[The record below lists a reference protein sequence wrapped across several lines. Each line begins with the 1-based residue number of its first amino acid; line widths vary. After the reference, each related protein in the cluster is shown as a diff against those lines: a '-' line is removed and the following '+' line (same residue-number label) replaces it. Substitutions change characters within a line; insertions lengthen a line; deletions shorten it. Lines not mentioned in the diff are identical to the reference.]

1 MRKQY
6 LKKRSMVLTLFY
18 RQFPLLCF
26 FLIVFDL
33 TTTIIFS
40 IANMKESSRDM
51 IARTESQISEY
62 IHSVWNLGEAIAD
75 APSTRD
81 DSLSLRQRAQLLVP
95 YAEKYDL
102 FMLGITDAEGF
113 LGSTLQREKITS
125 KAMINEKGIA
135 DLSSR
140 PAFQEMMATGKAVLT
155 DTYLAGADAKTRIYT
170 IWIPYYEKD
179 AIAGAITV
187 SIKFSFI
194 SNIIES
200 TSLQDNYYFSLL
212 DSRNVISANSQPFLY
227 NKRIEEAYAESLW
240 VSIPVEE
247 LKQALNEG
255 KSGSYWGIN
264 NNRLEYITYKPV
276 KGTSWKLIMR
286 TDFFGSFRN
295 TFYSLGLKTAVYL
308 SLFFLFLLKRNRDV
322 FARERLYDMMTAN
335 VKDIFLVYD
344 LKKPH
349 IEYISGNVERVLGLP
364 IERLMEDAEFLR
376 THIGDIPNIAF
387 TEGNCS
393 RNCEIRNFKT
403 GELHSFRLQVY
414 NIFENGKHW
423 VIVVLSDVSEEHKQ
437 KRLLENAL
445 EMARRADMAKS
456 TFLSNMSHDIRTPM
470 NAIVGMVALAA
481 AHAGDKDRVLGY
493 LSKIMVANN
502 HLLGLINDVLEMSK
516 IESGNLPLKN
526 LPFMLPELCRELL
539 IMVRPLTEKK
549 KIALFISTE
558 GIRHEK
564 VIGDKL
570 RLIRVFINLVGN
582 AVKFT
587 EQGGSLHI
595 RIKELDSME
604 DGCAL
609 YEFSFQDTGS
619 GIAPESLEKIFLPFE
634 RLEEDHT
641 TSKSEGSELGLAI
654 TQQIVSLM
662 GGEIHVDS
670 VVGKGSCFTVRVLM
684 RTQEEKEEYYIPSQW
699 KGRQVLIVD
708 ESAEQCQDTVRM
720 MTMFDIKCKC
730 ASSEEAA
737 VREIAAAGERYQAL
751 FLGKKEPGQGSI
763 ATIRRLRQ
771 LAGGKLPI
779 VIVTAYDWADFEK
792 EAYAEGVTAFVERP
806 LFKSA
811 VARVFEIIQSDDVF
825 HHPEEENDIPSF
837 GKRRILLVEDNEL
850 NMEIAQEFLLMADL
864 MVETAFDGKEAV
876 EKFAASPVG
885 YYDMVLTD
893 VQMPVMNGY
902 EEAAAIR
909 AMLREDAKSIPIV
922 AMTANAFAEDVQ
934 RAMESGMNEHIG
946 KPISFD
952 RVMEILR
959 KWFIP

>member
-6 LKKRSMVLTLFY
+6 LKKRSMILTLFY

-212 DSRNVISANSQPFLY
+212 DSRNVISANPQPFLY

-641 TSKSEGSELGLAI
+641 TSKSEGSGLGLAI

-720 MTMFDIKCKC
+720 MMMFDIKCKC

-946 KPISFD
+946 KPISFN